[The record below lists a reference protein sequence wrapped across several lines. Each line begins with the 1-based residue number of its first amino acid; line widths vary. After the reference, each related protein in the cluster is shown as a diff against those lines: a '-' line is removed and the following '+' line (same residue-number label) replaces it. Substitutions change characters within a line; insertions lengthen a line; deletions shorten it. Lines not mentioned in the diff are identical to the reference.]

1 MKRSP
6 RTMLLMLVGLAGAP
20 LPPLGAQQASEGFQP
35 GDVVRLEVEGDTLFT
50 GTFTVGPGPAL
61 ALPVIG
67 EIPLAGVRRV
77 ALEAHLQQQLGRY
90 LRNPVIR
97 AKALI
102 RLSILGEVA
111 KPGIYAVPTDLV
123 LADAVMVAGGPT
135 QEAKFAATRIER
147 GSRRLLEGDGLQ
159 QALARGL
166 TVDDLNLR
174 AGDQIV
180 VPQEARRDPESRWRI
195 IGIIVSIPVAIYTIT
210 QLGK

>member
-1 MKRSP
+1 MTQLP
-6 RTMLLMLVGLAGAP
+6 RTMLLVLVALVGAP
-20 LPPLGAQQASEGFQP
+20 TLRAQQATEGFQS

-61 ALPVIG
+61 TLPVIG
-67 EIPLAGVRRV
+67 EIPLAGVHRV

-111 KPGIYAVPTDLV
+111 RPGIYAVPTDLV

-135 QEAKFAATRIER
+135 QDAKFAATRIER
-147 GSRRLLEGDGLQ
+147 GSERLLEGDRLQ

-174 AGDQIV
+174 AGDQIF
-180 VPQEARRDPESRWRI
+180 VPQVTRRDPESKWRVL
-195 IGIIVSIPVAIYTIT
+195 GILLTVPVAIFTIT
-210 QLGK
+210 RLGK

>member
-1 MKRSP
+1 MTNLSP
-6 RTMLLMLVGLAGAP
+6 RTMLLLLVGLAGAP
-20 LPPLGAQQASEGFQP
+20 TLGAQEATEGFRP

-61 ALPVIG
+61 TLPVIG

-77 ALEAHLQQQLGRY
+77 ALETHLQQQLGRY

-135 QEAKFAATRIER
+135 QDAKFAATRIER
-147 GSRRLLEGDGLQ
+147 GSQRLLEGDRLQ

-174 AGDQIV
+174 AGDQIF
-180 VPQEARRDPESRWRI
+180 VPHEARRDPESKWRVL
-195 IGIIVSIPVAIYTIT
+195 GILLTIPVAIFTIRE
-210 QLGK
+210 LSK

>member
-1 MKRSP
+1 MTQLP
-6 RTMLLMLVGLAGAP
+6 RTMLLVLVALVGAP
-20 LPPLGAQQASEGFQP
+20 TLRAQQATEGFQS

-61 ALPVIG
+61 TLPVIG
-67 EIPLAGVRRV
+67 EIPLAGVHRV

-111 KPGIYAVPTDLV
+111 RPGIYAVPTDLV

-147 GSRRLLEGDGLQ
+147 GSKRLVEGDRLQ
-159 QALARGL
+159 QALASGL

-174 AGDQIV
+174 AGDQIF
-180 VPQEARRDPESRWRI
+180 VPHEVRRDPESKWRV
-195 IGIIVSIPVAIYTIT
+195 IGMIVSISVAVVTIT
-210 QLGK
+210 QLSK

>member
-1 MKRSP
+1 MNRST
-6 RTMLLMLVGLAGAP
+6 RTTLLVLLALAGAP
-20 LPPLGAQQASEGFQP
+20 HAPPLRAQQASEGFQP
-35 GDVVRLEVEGDTLFT
+35 GDVIRLEVEGDSLFT

-61 ALPVIG
+61 MLPVIG

-77 ALEAHLQQQLGRY
+77 ALEPHLQEQLGRY
-90 LRNPVIR
+90 LRNPVIH

-135 QEAKFAATRIER
+135 QEAKFAAMRIER
-147 GSRRLLEGDGLQ
+147 GSQRLVEGDRLQ

-174 AGDQIV
+174 AGDQIF
-180 VPQEARRDPESRWRI
+180 VPQVRRDPESKWRV
-195 IGIIVSIPVAIYTIT
+195 IGIILSIPVAIFTIT
-210 QLGK
+210 RLK